1 MSAVVTAGM
10 VGERFGQLV
19 VVARHGSH
27 WGQATWHA
35 ICDCGKHRIA
45 TGKHL
50 RTGHVMSCGCAKND
64 GRSFRSHGSSKTA
77 EYSIWAAMRQRCSNP
92 NDKDWKHYGGRGI
105 MVCERWR
112 SSFEPFFA
120 DMGQK
125 PPGYSIERLDVNGH
139 YEPDNCIWM
148 DRRLQNR
155 NRRNSEFLEAFGQRE
170 LIVEWSEIT
179 GLSTM
184 TIRTRLARGWSAE
197 RAVSERALP
206 RWHPERR
213 QQSSFQ

>member
-1 MSAVVTAGM
+1 MSAVVTKGM

-27 WGQATWHA
+27 GGSATWHA
-35 ICDCGKHRIA
+35 ICDCGKHRVA

-50 RTGHVMSCGCAKND
+50 RTGHVISCGCAKND

-77 EYSIWAAMRQRCSNP
+77 EYSIWSQMRDRCSNAD
-92 NDKDWKHYGGRGI
+92 NKNWKHYGGRGI
-105 MVCERWR
+105 TVCERWCR
-112 SSFEPFFA
+112 FENFIA
-120 DMGQK
+120 DMGPRPSPK
-125 PPGYSIERLDVNGH
+125 HSIERGNNNGN
-139 YEPDNCIWM
+139 YEPGNCRWIPK
-148 DRRLQNR
+148 RLQPR
-155 NRRNSEFLEAFGQRE
+155 NRRDSEFLEAFGQRE

-184 TIRTRLARGWSAE
+184 TIRTRLARGWPAE